1 MRWIIAVAGV
11 LVALAGAA
19 AILGQVGSGAQ
30 PWSPEL
36 RDNIVLAQSIP
47 FAVGLGVVVGL
58 LPRTGRIIALRA
70 FGLGLLLAIPTG
82 VYEYLGGILDVHPP
96 FDLYIVYRVHY
107 VGAALVLFAVA
118 ALLTDVWMTG
128 DRSFVVPKGQW
139 RGYLRGV
146 ADELPPQ
153 IVRPLAGPLG
163 VDLRQPPPPRGRYT
177 FYETVISFP
186 WWGIAVAL
194 ITVTGLI
201 KALRYV
207 YPVPGPVLFWASTL
221 HVAAMVLIG
230 LKVLDQLRIAFG
242 PRVGPYRQ
250 PALAVLGLLWAIG
263 SLAVA
268 YYFVTSAFV
277 AKTAAKEGIL
287 AQLALLVGGLAIAGF
302 AILLA
307 RECMSLIVTRRAAG

>member
-1 MRWIIAVAGV
+1 VRW
-11 LVALAGAA
+11 LLALAGL
-19 AILGQVGSGAQ
+19 AIALIGAVAIVGQATSGAQ

-36 RDNIVLAQSIP
+36 RDNVMLAQSIP
-47 FAVGLGVVVGL
+47 LALGLGVAIGA
-58 LPRTGRIIALRA
+58 LPRIGRRVALWT
-70 FGLGLLLAIPTG
+70 FGAGLLLAIPTG

-96 FDLYIVYRVHY
+96 FDLYLVYRVHY
-107 VGAALVLFAVA
+107 VGAALVLLAVA

-128 DRSFVVPKGQW
+128 DRSFLVPRGQW
-139 RGYLRGV
+139 RAYLRGA
-146 ADELPPQ
+146 ADELPRQ

-186 WWGIAVAL
+186 WWGIAIAL

-230 LKVLDQLRIAFG
+230 LKVLDQLRIAFLRDRG
-242 PRVGPYRQ
+242 PV
-250 PALAVLGLLWAIG
+250 LAVLGLLWAAG

-268 YYFVTSAFV
+268 YFFVTSAFV

-287 AQLALLVGGLAIAGF
+287 SQLALLVGGLAIAAF
-302 AILLA
+302 ALLLA
-307 RECMSLIVTRRAAG
+307 RQCVSLIVTRRATAG